1 MFLHGR
7 HLEAPSR
14 PRVRFSNSVTP
25 TVRPKA
31 VWTRARPCTQV
42 PVRTLAH
49 LAMYPQHSPAHS
61 ARPARPTPRT
71 VHAPHRRR
79 FTPPALHTAGAPH
92 RRRPT
97 PPAPHTAGAPHRRHA
112 TPPTGMHARAAS
124 GASIYACAL
133 CFSPPVRP
141 CAGLRHTGKP
151 FLGRVQG
158 ALSPHLPLGA
168 VSFDATVVLPLC
180 CFFWLPCHETAVAP

>member
-1 MFLHGR
+1 MTDTDVLTRSSFGSAVAPQGPIFQQRHTHGASESR
-7 HLEAPSR
+7 VDACPSVHTGAR
-14 PRVRFSNSVTP
+14 ANTCPFGHVP
-25 TVRPKA
+25 TA
-31 VWTRARPCTQV
+31 LAGTQ
-42 PVRTLAH
+42 RTTSTA
-49 LAMYPQHSPAHS
+49 
-61 ARPARPTPRT
+61 
-71 VHAPHRRR
+71 HAPYGACA
-79 FTPPALHTAGAPH
+79 TPPALHTTGASH